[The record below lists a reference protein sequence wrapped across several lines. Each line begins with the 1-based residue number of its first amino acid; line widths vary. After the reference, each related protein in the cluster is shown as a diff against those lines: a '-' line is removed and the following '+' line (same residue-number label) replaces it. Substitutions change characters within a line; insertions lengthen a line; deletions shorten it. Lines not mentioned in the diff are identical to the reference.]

1 MLGVLGG
8 FVSQFKIYIIIAAV
22 GALIMA
28 GFYWYYRDSQSRI
41 ADLIS
46 QNTANNLVIEQ
57 QNITIEEFKKNE
69 EIRKYVMEQYYKE
82 LQDAREEIGELEG
95 RLTDVDP
102 NTGNPVD
109 LNEALMKELGKTE
122 DNINLEYNNLRKCF
136 SLMSGVSIEKVEP
149 NVKAREKL
157 LRDCR
162 TGR

>member
-8 FVSQFKIYIIIAAV
+8 FVSQFKIYLIIAAV

-41 ADLIS
+41 AELVS

-57 QNITIEEFKKNE
+57 QNLTIEEFKKNE

-82 LQDAREEIGELEG
+82 LQTAREEVGELER

-102 NTGNPVD
+102 NTGNNVD
-109 LNEALMKELGKTE
+109 LNEALTKELGKTE
-122 DNINLEYNNLRKCF
+122 DRINLEYNNLQKCF

-157 LRDCR
+157 LRDCGV
-162 TGR
+162 GR

>member
-8 FVSQFKIYIIIAAV
+8 FVSQFKIYLIIAAI
-22 GALIMA
+22 GALALA
-28 GFYWYYRDSQSRI
+28 GFYWYYQDSQARI
-41 ADLIS
+41 AEMAAAQAAS
-46 QNTANNLVIEQ
+46 SLVIEQ
-57 QNITIEEFKKNE
+57 QNLTIEEFKKNE

-95 RLTDVDP
+95 RLTELDP

-122 DNINLEYNNLRKCF
+122 DNINLEYNNLHKCF

-162 TGR
+162 SSR